1 MANRRTFAPLLAN
14 LALSS
19 ILCAATAKILTYFL
33 HGYFDSKH
41 SRWIVYL
48 DFAQYHCD
56 WRLVL
61 LTLFGLFIFTPVFIA
76 LRLSTRA
83 PISLLEHRWSFIT
96 FSLMLFVATILNLQI
111 SAFYLLSGY
120 NTIAPF

>member
-1 MANRRTFAPLLAN
+1 MANRKAFAHLLAA

-19 ILCAATAKILTYFL
+19 MLCAATAKTLTYFF

-41 SRWIVYL
+41 WRWIVYF

-61 LTLFGLFIFTPVFIA
+61 LTLFALFIIAPVFIA
-76 LRLSTRA
+76 FKLSTRA
-83 PISLLEHRWSFIT
+83 PISLLEHRWSYIS
-96 FSLMLFVATILNLQI
+96 FSLMLFVGTILNLQI
-111 SAFYLLSGY
+111 SAFYLLCGY
-120 NTIAPF
+120 NTVAPF